1 MSPFSI
7 RDIFVEL
14 LDELE
19 VFDFNDDYS
28 EGLIR
33 RAKAA
38 LEHVDQTNQPWP
50 VLLPD
55 QPPASAWKQII
66 HNREAALQYL
76 MQVGILDEYGQ
87 LLPMEV

>member
-1 MSPFSI
+1 MCSS
-7 RDIFVEL
+7 DL
-14 LDELE
+14 
-19 VFDFNDDYS
+19 
-28 EGLIR
+28 
-33 RAKAA
+33 
-38 LEHVDQTNQPWP
+38 QTNQPWP